1 METTNQFRSRIGYA
15 TAKTDKLKDWPKG
28 EQKSCYVSK
37 MSTGRL
43 AIYKGQ
49 KHFREKSGYKVY
61 NSIEDLGADFTTELV
76 QEAITF

>member
-1 METTNQFRSRIGYA
+1 MEVVPQLRTRIGYA
-15 TAKTDKLKDWPKG
+15 TAKTDQLEDWPEG

-37 MSTGRL
+37 MSTGKL

-61 NSIEDLGADFTTELV
+61 NSIEDLEDDFTTELI